1 MQDMAFLGGQD
12 KVDNK
17 CKKIVG
23 DPMAAEPKNMIED
36 LLQIIETNPSESVIN
51 GLSDFQKSFAPR
63 YKSSV
68 VKMCVTD
75 PIYMDELPASILDRY
90 SNTPRNKFLVTVY
103 PAGNLWEDKEYLD
116 RFAADIDLVSMKAT
130 GSAPLFIA
138 LIDIFARD
146 GRNAILL
153 TLVIVFFLLMMDF
166 RSARDALIAMVP
178 LACGI
183 FWMVGLMHL
192 VKMQLN
198 FINIIGLPLII
209 GIGIDDGVH
218 IIHRWRHEGTGHL
231 KTIFAS
237 TGKAIFLTSLTTMF
251 AFGSLYFSIFR
262 GWASFGAALFIGVG
276 ACFLTTV
283 LVLPG
288 IIGLIER
295 KK

>member
-1 MQDMAFLGGQD
+1 MEMQDMAFLGGQD

-17 CKKIVG
+17 CKKLVG
-23 DPMAAEPKNMIED
+23 DPLATDPQNIIED
-36 LLQIIETNPSESVIN
+36 LLILIENNPNEIVLD

-68 VKMCVTD
+68 LKMCVTD
-75 PIYMDELPASILDRY
+75 PIYMNELPSSILDRY
-90 SNTPRNKFLVTVY
+90 SNKTRDKFLVTVY
-103 PAGNLWEDKEYLD
+103 PSGNLWVDKEFLD

-153 TLVIVFFLLMMDF
+153 TLVIVFFLLLIDF
-166 RSARDALIAMVP
+166 RSARDALIAMIP

-183 FWMVGLMHL
+183 FWMIGLMHL
-192 VKMQLN
+192 VNMKLN

-218 IIHRWRHEGTGHL
+218 IIHRWKHEGTGHI
-231 KTIFAS
+231 KTIFSS

-262 GWASFGAALFIGVG
+262 GWASFGTALFIGVG
-276 ACFLTTV
+276 A
-283 LVLPG
+283 
-288 IIGLIER
+288 
-295 KK
+295 